1 MMNIAVNKV
10 SKRYGDIQALTDI
23 SFEVEGNGCL
33 VLLGP
38 NGAGKTTLMKIMTNI
53 IRPTS
58 GEVRIN
64 GINVREDPGRALAS
78 VGSLIE
84 QPEFYP
90 YITGYEALM
99 FTCMIKGLSQ
109 ERCISEVNRVSGLTH
124 CRDYLNRK
132 TKEYSR
138 GMKQRV
144 GLAAALIGNPDI
156 IILDEPTFGLD
167 PNGMMEIREII
178 LNLKNVKL
186 IVLSTHLIYEAEL
199 LADHIGIIDHGHL
212 IHFGPVEKDRYLEVR
227 GRIRG
232 TDLKLNGV
240 DIINRDEN
248 RIILRKNSDIENWEI
263 IKALESSGSS
273 IETFDYYSVI
283 EDLYRNSVSHSDA
296 ES

>member
-1 MMNIAVNKV
+1 MDISVSNV
-10 SKRYGDIQALTDI
+10 SKRYGDLVALNRV
-23 SFEVEGNGCL
+23 SFSVNGAGCL

-53 IRPTS
+53 IRPS
-58 GEVRIN
+58 EGEVRIN
-64 GINVREDPGRALAS
+64 GFNVRENPGKALET

-99 FTCMIKGLSQ
+99 FTCMIRGISK
-109 ERCISEVNRVSGLTH
+109 ERCVSEVQRVSSLTH

-144 GLAAALIGNPDI
+144 GLAAALIGDPSI

-178 LNLKNVKL
+178 MKIKREKL
-186 IVLSTHLIYEAEL
+186 IVLSTHLISEAEL
-199 LADHIGIIDHGHL
+199 LADYIGIIDHGRL
-212 IHFGPVEKDRYLEVR
+212 MHFGPVEKQRYLEIKGQINEAHVSVP
-227 GRIRG
+227 
-232 TDLKLNGV
+232 GV
-240 DIINRDEN
+240 EVVKKEGARM
-248 RIILRKNSDIENWEI
+248 ILRKNDSVENWAI
-263 IKALESSGSS
+263 IKALETSGSI
-273 IETFDYYSVI
+273 IETFDYYSII
-283 EDLYRNSVSHSDA
+283 EDLYRNNVSQTDA
-296 ES
+296 ET